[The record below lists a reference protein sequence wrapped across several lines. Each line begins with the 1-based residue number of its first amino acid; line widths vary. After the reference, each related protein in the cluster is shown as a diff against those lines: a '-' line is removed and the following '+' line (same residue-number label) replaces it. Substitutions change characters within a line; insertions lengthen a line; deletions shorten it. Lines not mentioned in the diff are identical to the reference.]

1 MSFSKD
7 GPLLP
12 GDLPR
17 GRGRCSLA
25 ASLARSLAASH
36 LQSPS
41 HCRSRKSIHFHP
53 DPLPPSP
60 AGEPLSLF
68 LSAPPSLPPCWQRG
82 LAAAFI
88 ENRRDVDSHK
98 RKERSHARSP
108 GREGAASKATLHPS
122 FIFRWI
128 SECVDTHECTLALEG
143 SLLKES

>member
-7 GPLLP
+7 GPLVP

-25 ASLARSLAASH
+25 ASLARSLASSISIALSQQEVH
-36 LQSPS
+36 SFS
-41 HCRSRKSIHFHP
+41 SRP
-53 DPLPPSP
+53 
-60 AGEPLSLF
+60 
-68 LSAPPSLPPCWQRG
+68 PPSLPRRRASFCPRLSPSWQRG

-128 SECVDTHECTLALEG
+128 SECVDTHECTMALEG